1 MSSHYK
7 PSGYTSMA
15 PYLIVDDAQR
25 TIEFLTAVLDAK
37 PLRMVPGDNGRL
49 RHGELRIDDTVL
61 MLADSLEGWPA
72 RAADIHL
79 YVADVEAVYRRALEL
94 GAQGVQEPQ
103 QKGDADKR
111 GGFRNSGITWWV
123 ATQLDPEP

>member
-1 MSSHYK
+1 MSSQYK

-15 PYLIVDDAQR
+15 PYLIVDDAHR
-25 TIEFLTAVLDAK
+25 TIEFLTAVFGAQR
-37 PLRMVPGDNGRL
+37 LRMVSGENGRL

-79 YVADVEAVYRRALEL
+79 YVEDVDTVYRRALDR
-94 GAQGVQEPQ
+94 GAESVQEPL

-123 ATQLDPEP
+123 ATQLDPQP